1 MIRFSQMV
9 YNRVPKKSNIL
20 MQIKYLKNLNKAVD
34 GMQKISTIC
43 WSPNNKRLA
52 VATADRYI
60 HLFDENGNAMEKFP
74 TKPSIKGQK
83 SYVVRCLQFSPDNQ
97 KLAVAQSDNIVFIY
111 KLGLEWNDKK
121 SIINKYEQSSSVTC
135 MCWPGQRL
143 NEIIF
148 GLAEG
153 KVRVGHIKKQYKS
166 ESLYGTASYV
176 VSIAASPDGQ
186 SIISGHLDHSIIRM
200 NLERKEK
207 VQIVQHSSIP
217 YALDWGAHIMAA
229 GNDQLLTFYDEN
241 GSVIQKFDYTSDD
254 AVKEFTV
261 ANFNPSGESVAVGNF
276 NKFFVYT
283 YNPRRKQWD
292 ETTIKKIENYYSI
305 SAISWKK
312 DGSKLV
318 TGSLCGSV
326 DMFDICMKVSRY
338 KGKFEFTHVS
348 PSQVIVKKLD
358 TGERA
363 MMKSSTGNEISKLK
377 IYRDRY
383 VVGQTVDTLLLCDLD
398 NGKMSEIPWRGS
410 GNEKFDFSSPN
421 VCMIFNAGEL
431 SIIEYGLNEI
441 IGTCRTEYL
450 SPYLISARLNYAA
463 STPTRIIAYLFDL
476 QTIRIQDIT
485 NTVILATLEHDSRI
499 DYLALN
505 QAGTKLIFRDK
516 RKQLHLFSIKEQTK
530 STLLNFCSYVN
541 WVPGTDVVV
550 AQNKNTLCVWY
561 SIDQPDKVTMYTIKG
576 DVEGIEKVEGKTSV
590 VVDCGNSSISYP
602 LDENLI
608 KFGMAVEK
616 GELEKAADIL
626 EPLELS
632 VETEAN
638 WKTLAKIALE
648 RKNLIVAERCYSA
661 LGNIPRAKY
670 LHGINKLIRQFEEKT
685 KSDGSNFYLVQS
697 KLAVLDKDF
706 HRAEAILLGQN
717 EVEEAME
724 MYQELHKWD
733 ESIRLAEKKNHPDVK
748 ELKTSYIQWLL
759 QTNQEAKAAEVKER
773 EGDYITAINLYL
785 KGGLPAKAAAVV
797 NNYNMSYEQDIL
809 EKIATA
815 LTNAGLHEK
824 AGDFFEK
831 MGMYDRALDS
841 YKKGHAYHKAVDI
854 ARKGFP
860 HEVVKLE
867 EQWGDWLVEQKQVEA
882 SINHFIEAGLF
893 NKAIEASVIARQ
905 WNKAIQLLRNQPPE
919 VARPFYKQIAKHYA
933 DVRQYDLAEKHY
945 INAGE
950 YIDAFE
956 MYVKANKWDAAY
968 KMVSQHLPES
978 EVSVLYITEGQK
990 YEKEQSYKEAERMYL
1005 TVNEPDMAI
1014 TMYKRARQ
1022 YDNMIRLVI
1031 KYRRDLLK
1039 ETHLHLAKQL
1049 EKENSL
1055 KQAEHHYIEGGD
1067 WNQAVEMYRSRDMW
1081 EEAIRVAKSNGT
1093 AKDLAEIAKK
1103 WAQTMERDQ
1112 GVKLLTKLGLV
1123 EAAVDLLCDKKEFT
1137 EAFRLADT
1145 SAKYKQ
1151 QDVHLKYAL
1160 HLEDEQRYKEAEE
1173 HFIKANKTSEA
1184 ICMYEHLEDW
1194 HSALQVARQFAP
1206 ESVSQVYVDQAKF
1219 YLKKQDM
1226 AKAEAAFI
1234 NAKHPDMAIN
1244 EYLQRQMWTEALR
1257 VAKKYAPHL
1266 ASEINSK
1273 LNTQVMAGASVDDL
1287 LASAKM
1293 WEDSKDFS
1301 RAIDTYLQIDQSN
1314 YKDLDQLEAIWD
1326 RAVNL
1331 SIAYE
1336 KERAQDVIVEVGKRL
1351 EALRRYASAGE
1362 LYENAGFYESAVTCY
1377 LTCQQWDKARDVAG
1391 QIKNPEQRG
1400 QLAALI
1406 EKAYKQH
1413 LIETGQFGGLVD
1425 HGDVSTGLTLLAQK
1439 GEWDEC
1445 LMLASKQSA
1454 DVFNHYLLLYAKTL
1468 IGEGHFKEAAEVFV
1482 RYKCP
1487 LNPANFAVYK
1497 TLALEILADAELND
1511 AELLVLKQMMI
1522 VLCNNLNAQG
1532 ASETAAYN
1540 EFYQYAVIA
1549 HLELLKAECKALNLQ
1564 KCYAKACISL
1574 LRYTKEIRVDKAF
1587 LDAGLACKDM
1597 KQYSMAFMFLNRYLD
1612 LAEAI
1617 EETEGANAL
1626 QDNTDFNE
1634 TDIPSAFDTPLPE
1647 KNLLPES
1654 KRDEIKDWV
1663 LQLSVQQKVEQR
1675 LNTKPCDQC
1684 GAHVY
1689 EASLTCPKCRKG
1701 WEPCIASGYP
1711 LPKQGI
1717 VHCKSCQKGALKEYW
1732 TEYVKATQ
1740 HCPWCKNVQS
1750 AFQQQLTTI
1759 HQSQIID

>member
-1 MIRFSQMV
+1 
-9 YNRVPKKSNIL
+9 

-34 GMQKISTIC
+34 GMQKISSMA
-43 WSPNNKRLA
+43 WSPNSKKLA

-60 HLFDENGNAMEKFP
+60 HLYDENGAEQEKFP

-83 SYVVRCLQFSPDNQ
+83 SYVVRSVQFSPDNQ
-97 KLAVAQSDNIVFIY
+97 KIAIAQSDNIVFIY
-111 KLGLEWNDKK
+111 KIGLEWNEKK

-135 MCWPGQRL
+135 MCWPLARQ
-143 NEIIF
+143 NEIFF

-153 KVRVGHIKKQYKS
+153 KVRIGYIKKQYKS
-166 ESLYGTASYV
+166 ESLYGTSSYV
-176 VSIAASPDGQ
+176 VSMACSPDGN

-200 NLERKEK
+200 NLEKKEK

-217 YALDWGAHIMAA
+217 YALDWGANIMAA
-229 GNDQLLTFYDEN
+229 GNDQILTFYDEN
-241 GSVIQKFDYTSDD
+241 GAVVQKFDYSSDD
-254 AVKEFTV
+254 TVKEFTV

-283 YNPRRKQWD
+283 YNQRRKQWD
-292 ETTIKKIENYYSI
+292 ETTVKKIENYYSI
-305 SAISWKK
+305 SSIAWKK
-312 DGSKLV
+312 DGSKLC

-326 DMFDICMKVSRY
+326 DMFDMCMKIQV
-338 KGKFEFTHVS
+338 KGKFQFTYVS
-348 PSQVIVKKLD
+348 PSQVIVTRQD
-358 TGERA
+358 TKERA

-383 VVGQTVDTLLLCDLD
+383 AVGQTEDTLLLCDLE
-398 NGKMSEIPWRGS
+398 NGKQSEIPWRGS

-441 IGTCRTEYL
+441 IGTCRTDHL
-450 SPYLISARLNYAA
+450 SPYLISARLNYGGTG
-463 STPTRIIAYLFDL
+463 TPTRIIAYLFDL

-485 NTVILATLEHDSRI
+485 NSVILATIEHDSKI

-505 QAGTKLIFRDK
+505 QAGTKMIFRDK

-576 DVEGIEKVEGKTSV
+576 DVEGIEKSEGKTSV

-602 LDENLI
+602 LDEHLI
-608 KFGMAVEK
+608 VFGMAVEK

-626 EPLELS
+626 EPLELT

-638 WKTLAKIALE
+638 WKTLAKMALE
-648 RKNLIVAERCYSA
+648 RKNLLVAERCYSA
-661 LGNIPRAKY
+661 LGNIPKAKY
-670 LHGINKLIRQFEEKT
+670 LHGVNKLIEQFEEKT
-685 KSDGSNFYLVQS
+685 KSDGSNFYLVQA
-697 KLAVLDKDF
+697 KLAILDKDF

-748 ELKTSYIQWLL
+748 ELKNSYIQWLL
-759 QTNQEAKAAEVKER
+759 ETNQESKAAEVKER
-773 EGDYITAINLYL
+773 EGDYISAIQLYL

-797 NNYNMSYEQDIL
+797 NNYNMSYEQDVL

-831 MGMYDRALDS
+831 MGMYDRALES
-841 YKKGHAYHKAVDI
+841 FKKGHAFHKAVDI

-860 HEVVKLE
+860 QEVVKLE
-867 EQWGDWLVEQKQVEA
+867 ESWGDWLVEQKQVEA
-882 SINHFIEAGLF
+882 AINHFIEAGLF
-893 NKAIEASVIARQ
+893 NKAIEASIIARQ
-905 WNKAIQLLRNQPPE
+905 WNKAIQLLKNQPPE
-919 VARPFYKQIAKHYA
+919 VSRPFYKQIAKHYA
-933 DVRQYDLAEKHY
+933 DIRQYDLAEKHY
-945 INAGE
+945 INASE
-950 YIDAFE
+950 YVEAFE
-956 MYVKANKWDAAY
+956 MYVKANKWDSAY
-968 KMVSQHLPES
+968 KMISQHLPES
-978 EVSVLYITEGQK
+978 EVSILYVTEGQK
-990 YEKEQSYKEAERMYL
+990 YEKDQLYKEAERMYL
-1005 TVNEPDMAI
+1005 TVNEFDMAI
-1014 TMYKRARQ
+1014 TMYKRAKQ
-1022 YDNMIRLVI
+1022 YDNMIRLVM
-1031 KYRRDLLK
+1031 KYRKELLK
-1039 ETHLHLAKQL
+1039 DTHLHLAKQL

-1081 EEAIRVAKSNGT
+1081 EEAIRVAKANGT

-1103 WAQTMERDQ
+1103 WAQTMDRDQ

-1123 EAAVDLLCDKKEFT
+1123 EASVDLLCDKKEFT
-1137 EAFRLADT
+1137 EAFRLAET
-1145 SAKYKQ
+1145 SAKYKI

-1173 HFIKANKTSEA
+1173 HYIKANKTSEA
-1184 ICMYEHLEDW
+1184 IGMHEHLEDW

-1206 ESVSQVYVDQAKF
+1206 ETVPQVYVDQAKF

-1226 AKAEAAFI
+1226 PKAEAAFI

-1244 EYLQRQMWTEALR
+1244 EYLQRQMWTDALR
-1257 VAKKYAPHL
+1257 VAQKYAPHL
-1266 ASEINSK
+1266 APEINARIS
-1273 LNTQVMAGASVDDL
+1273 TQVMKEATPDDL

-1293 WEDSKDFS
+1293 WEDSKDYN
-1301 RAIDTYLQIDQSN
+1301 RAIETYLQIDQNN

-1331 SIAYE
+1331 AIAYD
-1336 KERAQDVIVEVGKRL
+1336 KEHAQDIIAEVGKRL
-1351 EALRRYASAGE
+1351 EALKRYASAGE
-1362 LYENAGFYESAVTCY
+1362 LYENSGFYQSAVTCF
-1377 LTCQQWDKARDVAG
+1377 LNCQQWDKARDVVSQVKA
-1391 QIKNPEQRG
+1391 PDQRQ
-1400 QLAALI
+1400 QLSSLV
-1406 EKAYKQH
+1406 EKTYKQH
-1413 LIETGQFGGLVD
+1413 LIDSNRAGDLVE

-1445 LMLASKQSA
+1445 LNLASKQGNE
-1454 DVFNHYLLLYAKTL
+1454 VFNHYLLLYVKTQ
-1468 IGEGHFKEAAEVFV
+1468 ISEGHFKEAADTFV
-1482 RYKCP
+1482 KYKCP
-1487 LNPANFAVYK
+1487 VNPANFAVYK
-1497 TLALEILADAELND
+1497 TLALEILAEAELND

-1522 VLCNNLNAQG
+1522 QVCSNLKAQG
-1532 ASETAAYN
+1532 EPDQSPIYN
-1540 EFYQYAVIA
+1540 EFYQYAMIS

-1564 KCYAKACISL
+1564 KCYTKVCISL

-1587 LDAGLACKDM
+1587 LDAGLACREA
-1597 KQYSMAFMFLNRYLD
+1597 KQLNMAFMLLNRYLD

-1617 EETEGANAL
+1617 EETEGASAL
-1626 QDNTDFNE
+1626 QDNTDFNG
-1634 TDIPSAFDTPLPE
+1634 TDIPSPFDTPLPE
-1647 KNLLPES
+1647 KNLLAVA

-1663 LQLSVQQKVEQR
+1663 LQISVQQKVEQKLSLR
-1675 LNTKPCDQC
+1675 GCDQC
-1684 GAHVY
+1684 GDQIY
-1689 EASLTCPKCRKG
+1689 EASLACPKCKKG
-1701 WEPCIASGYP
+1701 WEACIASGYP
-1711 LPKQGI
+1711 LTKSG
-1717 VHCKSCQKGALKEYW
+1717 VVYCKSCQKGALKEYW

-1750 AFQQQLTTI
+1750 AF
-1759 HQSQIID
+1759 